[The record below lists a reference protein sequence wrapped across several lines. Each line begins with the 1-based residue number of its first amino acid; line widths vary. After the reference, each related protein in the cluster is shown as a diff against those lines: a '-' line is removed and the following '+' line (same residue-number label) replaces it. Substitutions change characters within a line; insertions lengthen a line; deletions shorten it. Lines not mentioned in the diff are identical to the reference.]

1 MNFAQP
7 AWLWALAAVPVFMG
21 LFLYSERRRKS
32 VLRKLV
38 AARLEARLTGTVSGF
53 KRRARF
59 GLLLSGFVF
68 TLLALARPQYGFS
81 WEETRRKGR
90 DVLIAIDTSK
100 SMLATDLQPNRLT
113 RAKFAAQDLIER
125 LQGDRVGLIAFA
137 GSAFLQAPLT
147 VDYSAVL
154 GALNELDPD
163 IIPQGGTDIA
173 AALKTAE
180 TAFGKG
186 ESENRAVILF
196 TDGEDLEAAGEKA
209 AAELAGKARIF
220 AVGIGSPE
228 GALIPAPGA
237 RASEFIKDSEGQIV
251 KSRLDEDRLRK
262 IAEATGGFYVRL
274 QSGRAEAE
282 QIANLGLEKMSEKEI
297 DAKLSRQPIE
307 RYQWPLGAGAL
318 LLAGAALLGERKRT
332 GLAGAAQVATA
343 GRVAAALI
351 ALSCCAP
358 PSGSAKNQ
366 GLADYESG
374 DYQKA
379 QQTFTEQ
386 LKRHPR
392 SHALHYDLG
401 SAAYKSGD
409 MDKAL
414 ASFSQALTTSD
425 PALRTKAQY
434 NLANT
439 LFRRGASQ
447 KEQEPKLQEWNNALQ
462 HYDAALK
469 SQPDNEDVRY
479 NRDLVRRLIEE
490 AKKKPEQSDPSQSSK
505 DQNKKKQP
513 ENKDQK
519 EGSDSSG
526 SPEPGNDSQPND
538 PQDSP
543 QKPEGNEEK
552 QDPQRD
558 PKEAPEQPPKEGK
571 ESQNQ
576 NGAQKEDPEKKKN
589 EGKNAGEKPQNNPQ
603 GKEDKKKDGS
613 LKSAPQYGGQ
623 TQEAQQEQ
631 ASEARAAEEGKM
643 TPQQAKSL
651 LDSLKNEDERI
662 QWVDPSQR
670 RRPGRLVR
678 DW

>member
-7 AWLWALAAVPVFMG
+7 AWLWALAAIPVLG
-21 LFLYSERRRKS
+21 ALFLSSEKRRKV

-38 AARLEARLTGTVSGF
+38 AARLEARLTGTVSSG

-59 GLLLSGFVF
+59 ALLLSGFAL
-68 TLLALARPQYGFS
+68 TALALARPQLGFQ
-81 WEETRRKGR
+81 WEESRRKGR

-100 SMLATDLQPNRLT
+100 SMLATDLLPNRLT

-147 VDYSAVL
+147 VDYGAVL
-154 GALNELDPD
+154 EALKELDPD

-180 TAFGKG
+180 DAFGKG

-196 TDGEDLEAAGEKA
+196 TDGEDLEAAGEKVA
-209 AAELAGKARIF
+209 AQLAAKARIF
-220 AVGIGSPE
+220 TVGIGSPE

-237 RASEFIKDSEGQIV
+237 RASEFVKDSEGQIV
-251 KSRLDEDRLRK
+251 KSRLDEERLRR

-274 QSGRAEAE
+274 QNGRTEAE
-282 QIANLGLEKMSEKEI
+282 KIANSGLGKMSEKEI

-307 RYQWPLGAGAL
+307 RYQWPLGAGVL
-318 LLAGAALLGERKRT
+318 LLAGAALLGERKR
-332 GLAGAAQVATA
+332 VAT
-343 GRVAAALI
+343 GQVAAALL
-351 ALSCCAP
+351 ALSVCAP
-358 PSGSAKNQ
+358 TDASAKNQ
-366 GLADYESG
+366 GLEDYDRG
-374 DYQKA
+374 NFQKA
-379 QQTFTEQ
+379 QETFSEQ

-392 SHALHYDLG
+392 SHALQYDLG

-409 MDKAL
+409 LDKAL
-414 ASFSQALTTSD
+414 AAFSQALTTSD
-425 PALRTKAQY
+425 PALRAKAQY

-462 HYDAALK
+462 HYEASLK
-469 SQPDNEDVRY
+469 TQPDNVDARY

-490 AKKKPEQSDPSQSSK
+490 AQKQPPQSDPSQSPK
-505 DQNKKKQP
+505 DQNKNKKKQQQ
-513 ENKDQK
+513 NKDQK
-519 EGSDSSG
+519 QGSNSSG
-526 SPEPGNDSQPND
+526 APEPENESQPND
-538 PQDSP
+538 PQDSS
-543 QKPEGNEEK
+543 QKPPANEEK
-552 QDPQRD
+552 QDPAQD
-558 PKEAPEQPPKEGK
+558 SQDAPPQPPKEPK
-571 ESQNQ
+571 ENQNQ
-576 NGAQKEDPEKKKN
+576 NGSTKEDAAKN
-589 EGKNAGEKPQNNPQ
+589 KTEGKKPGEKEQGDRQN
-603 GKEDKKKDGS
+603 KEDKKKDGA
-613 LKSAPQYGGQ
+613 LKSAPQYAGQ
-623 TQEAQQEQ
+623 PTEAQQEQ
-631 ASEARAAEEGKM
+631 ANEARAAEEGKM

-670 RRPGRLVR
+670 RRPGRWVR

>member
-7 AWLWALAAVPVFMG
+7 AWLWALAAVPVFG
-21 LFLYSERRRKS
+21 ALFLSSERRRKV

-38 AARLEARLTGTVSGF
+38 AARLEARLTGTVSSA

-59 GLLLSGFVF
+59 ALLLLVF
-68 TLLALARPQYGFS
+68 AFTVLALARPQLGFR
-81 WEETRRKGR
+81 WEESRRKGR

-100 SMLATDLQPNRLT
+100 SMLATDLLPNRLT
-113 RAKFAAQDLIER
+113 RAKFAAQDLIDR

-147 VDYSAVL
+147 VDYGAVL
-154 GALNELDPD
+154 EALKELDPD

-180 TAFGKG
+180 DAFGKG

-209 AAELAGKARIF
+209 AAQLAVKARIF
-220 AVGIGSPE
+220 TVGIGSPE

-237 RASEFIKDSEGQIV
+237 RASEFVKDPEGQIV
-251 KSRLDEDRLRK
+251 KSRLDEERLRR

-274 QSGRAEAE
+274 QNGRAEAE
-282 QIANLGLEKMSEKEI
+282 QITNSGLGKMSEKEI

-318 LLAGAALLGERKRT
+318 LLAAAALLGERKRGAT
-332 GLAGAAQVATA
+332 GQL
-343 GRVAAALI
+343 AAALFTLI
-351 ALSCCAP
+351 VCVPRGA
-358 PSGSAKNQ
+358 SAKNL
-366 GLADYESG
+366 GLEDYDRG
-374 DYQKA
+374 NYQKA
-379 QQTFTEQ
+379 QETFSEQ

-409 MDKAL
+409 LDKAL

-425 PALRTKAQY
+425 PALRAKAQY

-447 KEQEPKLQEWNNALQ
+447 KDQEPKLQEWNNALQ
-462 HYDAALK
+462 HYEASLK
-469 SQPDNEDVRY
+469 TQPDNADARY

-490 AKKKPEQSDPSQSSK
+490 AQKQPPPSDPDQSPK
-505 DQNKKKQP
+505 DQNKNKKKQP
-513 ENKDQK
+513 QNKDQK
-519 EGSDSSG
+519 QGSNSSG
-526 SPEPGNDSQPND
+526 SPEPENDSKPND
-538 PQDSP
+538 PQDSS
-543 QKPEGNEEK
+543 QKPSANEEK
-552 QDPQRD
+552 QDPAQD
-558 PKEAPEQPPKEGK
+558 SQDAPSQPPKEPK
-571 ESQNQ
+571 ENKNQ
-576 NGAQKEDPEKKKN
+576 NASPKEDADKN
-589 EGKNAGEKPQNNPQ
+589 KTEGKSPGQQAQSNPQN
-603 GKEDKKKDGS
+603 KEDKKKDGA
-613 LKSAPQYGGQ
+613 LKSAPQYEGQ
-623 TQEAQQEQ
+623 ASDAQQEQ
-631 ASEARAAEEGKM
+631 ANEARAAEEGKM

-662 QWVDPSQR
+662 KWVDPSQQ
-670 RRPGRLVR
+670 RRPGRWVR